1 MPHSFP
7 PRRSSDLA
15 TEAVILIARQAV
27 GKVAVVQVVLRL
39 VLSLEGLLLGLRAVA
54 QVVDAGSASVGPRAT
69 EVGDRHLGGG
79 AGVVGVAGPGGGAED
94 DGAVPRSRLL
104 DRLRLVVDALRHRG
118 WRSRCLCG
126 HAAGHRSEEHTSELQ
141 SLMRIS
147 YA

>member
-1 MPHSFP
+1 MGISDWSSDVC
-7 PRRSSDLA
+7 SSDLGSGSEFVVEA

-39 VLSLEGLLLGLRAVA
+39 VISLEGLLLGLRAVA

-104 DRLRLVVDALRHRG
+104 DRLRLVEIGRASCRERVCQDV
-118 WRSRCLCG
+118 
-126 HAAGHRSEEHTSELQ
+126 
-141 SLMRIS
+141 
-147 YA
+147 